1 MQIFLLQNGI
11 FQLTKGFFSSTR
23 RIFLS
28 YKQEFFYSFFSLLV
42 FAGMSSH
49 PKKGSMSYTEIG
61 LLIKHIK
68 SVKF

>member
-11 FQLTKGFFSSTR
+11 FQLPKGFFSSTK
-23 RIFLS
+23 RIFFFYQKDFFS

-49 PKKGSMSYTEIG
+49 PKKGSNNNALPVTY
-61 LLIKHIK
+61 
-68 SVKF
+68 